1 MFLFEP
7 SLANQN
13 TLNRPGA
20 KQAGLMLLESVTAIP
35 FRGLVIE
42 TNNNAARQFSE
53 YCFGYGPTPYPFPFP
68 DWKLGLPDQW
78 DTAKEEEEGSEYKHD
93 FYARHEPVKD
103 NIPQTDA
110 ISFMEEKRDYDLY
123 FRPLPFL
130 FSKTPFRLK
139 PPGGNGEG

>member
-1 MFLFEP
+1 MH
-7 SLANQN
+7 SL
-13 TLNRPGA
+13 LKYRPGA
-20 KQAGLMLLESVTAIP
+20 KQAGLQLLESVTAIP
-35 FRGLVIE
+35 YRGLVIE

-78 DTAKEEEEGSEYKHD
+78 NAAGEEDEAAEYKHD
-93 FYARHEPVKD
+93 FYARHQAPKD

-110 ISFMEEKRDYDLY
+110 IAFIEEKQNYETN

-130 FSKTPFRLK
+130 FSKQPFRLQN
-139 PPGGNGEG
+139 PGTNGM